1 MEDMEKQLQ
10 CSRQENIGLLSQ
22 LETLSHMIRSIGQDD
37 STLPECI

>member
-22 LETLSHMIRSIGQDD
+22 LEILSYMIQSIGQQEDNA
-37 STLPECI
+37 